1 MTARPHTP
9 MHLLTPPHSSM
20 HRHLATFMLD
30 ERYKSPSLC
39 RSVVCV
45 CSMYDMLCVY
55 TVCMYVCCV
64 YAVCMTCC
72 VYIQYV
78 MYVVCMCMF
87 YVYEC
92 MNLASKVI
100 SGYLVSRY
108 IWGSL
113 GPSV

>member
-1 MTARPHTP
+1 
-9 MHLLTPPHSSM
+9 
-20 HRHLATFMLD
+20 
-30 ERYKSPSLC
+30 
-39 RSVVCV
+39 
-45 CSMYDMLCVY
+45 MYDMLCVY

-113 GPSV
+113 GPSVVMREVVLYTTVCSWDSRHCPH